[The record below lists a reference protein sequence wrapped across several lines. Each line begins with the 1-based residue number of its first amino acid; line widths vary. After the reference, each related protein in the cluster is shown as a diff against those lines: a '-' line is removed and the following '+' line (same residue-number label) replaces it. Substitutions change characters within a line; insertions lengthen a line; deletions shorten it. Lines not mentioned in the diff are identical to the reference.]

1 MPKKVAIIISPNW
14 RDYAKKYLADCLESI
29 KKQDWAGE
37 SKIFLVDNETSEK
50 GFNLLKKI
58 APDAEIIRNKN
69 NDGFAKGC
77 NDAIRKALED
87 DFEYFAIFNIHTILE
102 PDCLRKLVEKMEGA
116 DNIGLVQGRMM
127 LYGGNPSAGSG
138 CNKIS
143 SIGNKTHFLGFGYCD
158 GYQEK
163 WSDQA
168 KDGQDIFYPSG
179 SCILTKR
186 EVLEKIGLLDEE
198 YWMYNEDQELGW
210 RTWLA
215 GWRCV
220 LATDAVLYNKYE
232 FQRSIK
238 KYYWMDRNRILAILE
253 CYHVLTLILIFP
265 AFLAMEIG
273 LILFSLKQSWLRDK
287 IKVWK
292 YFLTLK
298 NWRYILKARK
308 RNQQLRKIKD
318 KDIADMITGKI
329 WYQEIGDWKLKLV
342 NPVFQAYWWAVKRVM
357 FW

>member
-1 MPKKVAIIISPNW
+1 MSKKVAIIISPNW
-14 RDYAKKYLADCLESI
+14 RDYAEKYLPDFIESLRG
-29 KKQDWAGE
+29 QNYAGRT
-37 SKIFLVDNETSEK
+37 KTFMADNETSDES
-50 GFNLLKKI
+50 FSLLKNI
-58 APDAEIIRNKN
+58 APEIEIIRNKT
-69 NDGFAKGC
+69 NDGYAKGC
-77 NDAIRKALED
+77 NDAIRKALKD

-102 PDCLRKLVEKMEGA
+102 PDCLRKLVEVLEGA

-127 LYGGNPSAGSG
+127 LYDGNPSAGSG

-143 SIGNKTHFLGFGYCD
+143 SLGNKTHFLGFGYCE

-163 WSDQA
+163 WSGQA
-168 KDGQDIFYPSG
+168 KNGQDIFYPSG
-179 SCILTKR
+179 SCIMAKR
-186 EVLEKIGLLDEE
+186 EVLEKIGLFDEE

-210 RTWLA
+210 RARLS

-232 FQRSIK
+232 FKRSIK

-253 CYHVLTLILIFP
+253 CYRVPTLIMIFP
-265 AFLAMEIG
+265 AFIAMEIG
-273 LILFSLKQSWLRDK
+273 LIFFSLKQGWFKDK
-287 IKVWK
+287 VRVWK
-292 YFLTLK
+292 YFFSLK

-308 RNQQLRKIKD
+308 RNQRLRKIND
-318 KDIADMITGKI
+318 KDIAGMITGKI

-342 NPVFQAYWWAVKRVM
+342 NPVFQVYWWLAKKII